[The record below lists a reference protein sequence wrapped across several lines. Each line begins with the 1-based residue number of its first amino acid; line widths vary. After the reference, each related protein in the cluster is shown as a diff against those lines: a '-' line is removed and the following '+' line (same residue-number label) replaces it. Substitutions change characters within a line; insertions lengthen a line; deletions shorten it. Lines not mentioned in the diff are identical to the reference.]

1 MGTLEA
7 ENKAF
12 EDLKH
17 KHIAM
22 GSALLERRPF
32 FHYPYTHTYAI
43 FSTSLRSFFRYSY
56 ANPFVSRPFA
66 LGASETNWRSSLDI
80 ASCSWEHF
88 ERIISN
94 ESSMIEDVEWFEG
107 QIFELGGFSE
117 VI

>member
-32 FHYPYTHTYAI
+32 FHYSYTHTYAI
-43 FSTSLRSFFRYSY
+43 FSTSLRH
-56 ANPFVSRPFA
+56 
-66 LGASETNWRSSLDI
+66 LLDI
-80 ASCSWEHF
+80 LT
-88 ERIISN
+88 IILPLFLRQSFRP
-94 ESSMIEDVEWFEG
+94 SAFRARRVRD
-107 QIFELGGFSE
+107 ELE
-117 VI
+117 VIY

>member
-32 FHYPYTHTYAI
+32 FHYSYTHTYTIFSTSLRHLLNILTPSSQHPYAI
-43 FSTSLRSFFRYSY
+43 FSTSLRHLLNILTIILPLFLRQSFRPSAFR
-56 ANPFVSRPFA
+56 ARRVR
-66 LGASETNWRSSLDI
+66 D
-80 ASCSWEHF
+80 
-88 ERIISN
+88 
-94 ESSMIEDVEWFEG
+94 
-107 QIFELGGFSE
+107 ELE
-117 VI
+117 VIY